1 MEKVERRRG
10 LTAAPCLEVQ
20 TMKKYFVK
28 AIFSGWHEASEE
40 NYNRFCDNIRR
51 NATGIKSE
59 EKEAYILTVT
69 RIEETEI

>member
-1 MEKVERRRG
+1 MARLNG
-10 LTAAPCLEVQ
+10 CALLEVQ

-28 AIFSGWHEASEE
+28 AIFSGWHEVSEA
-40 NYNRFCDNIRR
+40 NYNRFCDNIRK

-69 RIEETEI
+69 RIETTEI